1 MPKSKSPRKRYDP
14 NKRMNRMV
22 QTMEFAVQQMPMR
35 ADAQRD
41 IEIAAHIALER
52 LIHGGDKDSLYI
64 LATAFD
70 VTHELAIKGC
80 GADYLPE
87 IKRGMAAIVRTKKAA
102 NLTGVWKLDA
112 ADVNAVST
120 ALQIHDAQLETA
132 SRRLIVETMHEVMAR
147 VEGGSNETEF
157 ETLLLEA
164 A

>member
-1 MPKSKSPRKRYDP
+1 MARSQKPRKKYDP

-22 QTMEFAVQQMPMR
+22 ATMDFAVQQLPMR

-52 LIHGGDKDSLYI
+52 LINGGDKDSLYI

-70 VTHELAIKGC
+70 VTHELALKGC
-80 GADYLPE
+80 GEDYLPE

-102 NLTGVWKLDA
+102 NLTGVWRLDA
-112 ADVNAVST
+112 ADVDAVKA
-120 ALQIHDAQLETA
+120 ALEVHDAQLETA
-132 SRRLIVETMHEVMAR
+132 SRALVVKVMNEVMAR

-157 ETLLLEA
+157 EAMLLEA